1 MKQTPTFIR
10 VLSLA
15 IVFIASSIAIHAQ
28 LLVDAND
35 VPKTISYQGMLSSS
49 DGTPFADGQYQITVT
64 LYADGQGSNPVW
76 NDSYT
81 TNVHGG
87 VFNVLIGSGTKAL
100 PSSENLNTPL
110 WIGTSVNG
118 APEMRPLTPM
128 TASPYA
134 LNVPDRAITADKIAE
149 KAVTADKVDMDYI
162 AGLEI
167 DGQQVA
173 SNGATLKLKS
183 SEKIAL
189 SYDEVTQTVMIDE
202 ASNATGTTGDDE
214 KGASTLASPL
224 AWDSNGDLTDGTVG
238 GQATTAGD
246 WLGTTANPLNGEY
259 ALEIRVRDT
268 KVMRYH
274 TAAAGTDP
282 NVEGGQGSTVTAVSV
297 GSTIA
302 GGGNA
307 INGDYDAIGGG
318 QANAIAEGN
327 YNTISGGQDNSVSL
341 IGTPVDFG
349 TVGGGLMNQ
358 VLAPMATIGGGA
370 NNIITPLAGEATIAG
385 GHINRIESYVSAIT
399 GGHDNTIAVGGEA
412 SFIGGGRNNLID
424 AELSVISGG
433 RDNIIQQSSVGSFI
447 GGGRAHSLTGSTSTI
462 GGGHDNTINA
472 PEAVIAGGIDHR
484 VLTRGGSILGG
495 HHNSIGANS
504 DYSTIGGGEAN
515 VINQAQRATIAGGED
530 NEAQGSHS
538 TIPGGD
544 KLRTNPSYAQI
555 AVGFYNKPR
564 GTMPTRP
571 NAAQI
576 AASNDPLFMVG
587 NGDVSSAVG
596 QSNAFEVSYNG
607 HTSVYGVNGA
617 VNPSTTGGTYV
628 DNVIYAWGHFDIT
641 MGGLVDDFGVASVA
655 PVGPPGVWDIT
666 LNIANPDG
674 TFAVLNTA
682 SITVTVVDDINGTNG
697 CTSVTVTPI
706 GGVLGPNTFRV
717 RTYSLNSTCTETDLP
732 FMFKV
737 TGRP

>member
-1 MKQTPTFIR
+1 MKYNPSFFGLAALAAC
-10 VLSLA
+10 VLTITTSCTVFAQQLA
-15 IVFIASSIAIHAQ
+15 
-28 LLVDAND
+28 DAND
-35 VPKTISYQGMLSSS
+35 VPKTISYQGLLSSS

-64 LYADGQGSNPVW
+64 LYADGQGNTPVW

-87 VFNVLIGSGTKAL
+87 VFNVLIGSGSKAL

-173 SNGATLKLKS
+173 SNGAMLKLKS

-246 WLGTTANPLNGEY
+246 WLGTTASPLNGEY
-259 ALEIRVRDT
+259 ALEMRVRDT

-274 TAAAGTDP
+274 TNAVGTDP
-282 NVEGGQGSTVTAVSV
+282 NVEGGQGSTVTAASV
-297 GSTIA
+297 GSIIA
-302 GGGNA
+302 GGST
-307 INGDYDAIGGG
+307 NGSNGI
-318 QANAIAEGN
+318 
-327 YNTISGGQDNSVSL
+327 YNTISGGQINAISSGLYDVIGGGFSNAISASGYNAIGGGSSNTIMNQSQFSVVAGGANNQ
-341 IGTPVDFG
+341 INKEFG
-349 TVGGGLMNQ
+349 TISGGIDNIIDDVSSHGTIGGGNTNSIGNGSYSTVSGGSSNTVFQAYGTIGGGLSNMIDGTSINGTIGGGESN
-358 VLAPMATIGGGA
+358 LITDNARFATIGGG
-370 NNIITPLAGEATIAG
+370 GENTVRNQYGTIAG
-385 GHINRIESYVSAIT
+385 GRNNSVDINS
-399 GGHDNTIAVGGEA
+399 TIAT
-412 SFIGGGRNNLID
+412 IGGGRNNTITTNGNY
-424 AELSVISGG
+424 ATVSGG
-433 RDNIIQQSSVGSFI
+433 EGN
-447 GGGRAHSLTGSTSTI
+447 
-462 GGGHDNTINA
+462 N
-472 PEAVIAGGIDHR
+472 
-484 VLTRGGSILGG
+484 
-495 HHNSIGANS
+495 
-504 DYSTIGGGEAN
+504 
-515 VINQAQRATIAGGED
+515 
-530 NEAQGSHS
+530 AQGSHT

-544 KLRTNPSYAQI
+544 QLQTNNSYGQI
-555 AVGFYNKPR
+555 AVGFYNAPR
-564 GTMPTRP
+564 GAMLTKPT
-571 NAAQI
+571 AGQI

-587 NGDVSSAVG
+587 NGDVNSAIG

-607 HTSVYGVNGA
+607 HSSVYGVNGQGTT
-617 VNPSTTGGTYV
+617 NPSTTGGTYV
-628 DNVIYAWGHFDIT
+628 DNVVYAWGHFDII
-641 MGGLVDDFGVASVA
+641 MGGLVDDFGVLSVV

-666 LNIANPDG
+666 LNVTDPAG
-674 TFAVLNTA
+674 NTVTLPSA

-717 RTYSLNSTCTETDLP
+717 RTYSLNSTCIETDLP